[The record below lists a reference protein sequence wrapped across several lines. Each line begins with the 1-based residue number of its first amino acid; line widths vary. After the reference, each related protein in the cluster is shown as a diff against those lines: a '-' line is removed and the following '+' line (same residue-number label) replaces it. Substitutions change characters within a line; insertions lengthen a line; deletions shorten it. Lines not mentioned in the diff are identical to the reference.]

1 MPTFIELE
9 KLLNFALSSPEV
21 GTVNFNIL
29 RMFLQEILRH
39 LGIENKAID
48 IDTLGEEH
56 KSAFDFIKD
65 GYADVTNLE
74 KRSLEVFQVE
84 ETPEMMVG
92 PEAES
97 TTPFQSNTE
106 QEQESPPPSALDAEQ
121 REGEQ
126 LTNVETDP
134 TEESKLDASITEG
147 ELSIAPKSE
156 DLPVKDQPPLTR
168 SSVFSPGRSDSL
180 NSLKRRVSELQGRVE
195 FLELHPPPAVPDP
208 VISVASLVRKES
220 KTPAH
225 DFVELV
231 NIKRT
236 LEASESSL
244 EGLTEMVDA
253 LASDLNELKESLPKV
268 HKTSSDLRSDVEE
281 LRKSLNAMKEDK
293 AGKEEGEKEGEKEGD
308 TISNLENTEQR
319 MDGFESVLA
328 NLKEAVAEITE
339 NVKDHSQVTDPKG
352 QEMLDAHEKQ
362 LQGLKVHIEKVEGKL
377 DGVSSK
383 LSGAEE
389 VAADTLTKLEA
400 CGEEINEIK
409 IKQETLGEELKNHK
423 SQIKDNEMQIH
434 QLSNSMTLMKREN
447 TERANVEAADKEKG
461 EDKSPAQ
468 PERIEGSC

>member
-1 MPTFIELE
+1 MPSFIELE

-56 KSAFDFIKD
+56 KSAIDFIKD
-65 GYADVTNLE
+65 GYADVTSLE

-126 LTNVETDP
+126 LTSVETDP

-147 ELSIAPKSE
+147 ELSITPPKSE

-168 SSVFSPGRSDSL
+168 SSVFSPGGSDSL

-195 FLELHPPPAVPDP
+195 FLESHPPPAVPDP

-268 HKTSSDLRSDVEE
+268 HKTSSDLRSDMEE

-293 AGKEEGEKEGEKEGD
+293 AGKEEGEKEGD
-308 TISNLENTEQR
+308 TISSLENTEQR

-328 NLKEAVAEITE
+328 NLKEAFAEITE
-339 NVKDHSQVTDPKG
+339 NVKDHSQATDPKG

-362 LQGLKVHIEKVEGKL
+362 LQGLKVHIEKVEDKL

-389 VAADTLTKLEA
+389 AAADTLTKLEA

-409 IKQETLGEELKNHK
+409 TKQETLGEELKNHK

>member
-1 MPTFIELE
+1 M
-9 KLLNFALSSPEV
+9 
-21 GTVNFNIL
+21 
-29 RMFLQEILRH
+29 
-39 LGIENKAID
+39 
-48 IDTLGEEH
+48 
-56 KSAFDFIKD
+56 
-65 GYADVTNLE
+65 
-74 KRSLEVFQVE
+74 
-84 ETPEMMVG
+84 
-92 PEAES
+92 
-97 TTPFQSNTE
+97 
-106 QEQESPPPSALDAEQ
+106 
-121 REGEQ
+121 
-126 LTNVETDP
+126 
-134 TEESKLDASITEG
+134 
-147 ELSIAPKSE
+147 
-156 DLPVKDQPPLTR
+156 
-168 SSVFSPGRSDSL
+168 
-180 NSLKRRVSELQGRVE
+180 
-195 FLELHPPPAVPDP
+195 
-208 VISVASLVRKES
+208 RKES

-268 HKTSSDLRSDVEE
+268 HKTSSDLRSDMEE

-293 AGKEEGEKEGEKEGD
+293 AGKEEEEKEGD

-389 VAADTLTKLEA
+389 AAADTLTKLEA

-409 IKQETLGEELKNHK
+409 TKQGTLGEGLKNHK
-423 SQIKDNEMQIH
+423 SQIKDNEIQIH
-434 QLSNSMTLMKREN
+434 QLSNLMTLMKREN

-461 EDKSPAQ
+461 EDKYTK
-468 PERIEGSC
+468 RIEGSC

>member
-1 MPTFIELE
+1 MPSFIELE
-9 KLLNFALSSPEV
+9 RLLNFALSSPEV

-56 KSAFDFIKD
+56 KSAIDFIKD
-65 GYADVTNLE
+65 GVL
-74 KRSLEVFQVE
+74 SFEVFQVE

-97 TTPFQSNTE
+97 TTLFQSNTE

-126 LTNVETDP
+126 LTSVETDP

-147 ELSIAPKSE
+147 ELSIAPPKSE

-168 SSVFSPGRSDSL
+168 SSVFSPGGSDSL
-180 NSLKRRVSELQGRVE
+180 NSLKRRVLELQGRVE
-195 FLELHPPPAVPDP
+195 FLESHPPPAVPDP

-268 HKTSSDLRSDVEE
+268 HKTSSDLRSDMEE
-281 LRKSLNAMKEDK
+281 LRKSLNAMKGDK

-319 MDGFESVLA
+319 MEGFESVLA

-389 VAADTLTKLEA
+389 AAADTLTKLEV

-409 IKQETLGEELKNHK
+409 TKQETLGEELKNHK

-434 QLSNSMTLMKREN
+434 QLRNSMTLMKREN

-461 EDKSPAQ
+461 EEKSPAQ
-468 PERIEGSC
+468 PERIEGSF

>member
-1 MPTFIELE
+1 MPSFIELE

-56 KSAFDFIKD
+56 KSAIDFIKD
-65 GYADVTNLE
+65 GYADVTSLE

-106 QEQESPPPSALDAEQ
+106 QEQESPPPSVLDAEQ

-126 LTNVETDP
+126 LTSVETDP

-147 ELSIAPKSE
+147 ELSIAPPKS
-156 DLPVKDQPPLTR
+156 PLTR
-168 SSVFSPGRSDSL
+168 SSVFSPGGSDSL

-195 FLELHPPPAVPDP
+195 FLESHPPPAVPDP

-268 HKTSSDLRSDVEE
+268 HKTSSDLRSDMEE

-293 AGKEEGEKEGEKEGD
+293 AGKEEGEKEGD

-383 LSGAEE
+383 LSGAERA
-389 VAADTLTKLEA
+389 AADTLTKLEA

-409 IKQETLGEELKNHK
+409 TKQETLGEELKNHK
-423 SQIKDNEMQIH
+423 SQIKDNEIQIH
-434 QLSNSMTLMKREN
+434 QLSNLMTLMKREN

-461 EDKSPAQ
+461 EDKYTK
-468 PERIEGSC
+468 RIEGSC